1 VDAHSIASHTGSMT
15 RRAKIAISLPQEV
28 AEGARRAVQRGEASN
43 VSAYITEALRQ
54 RVLLDDLSSLLA
66 EMLEE
71 SGGPMT
77 SAERRAADRVLG
89 SSKQSRVRKNRR

>member
-1 VDAHSIASHTGSMT
+1 MT
-15 RRAKIAISLPQEV
+15 RTAKIAISLPQEV
-28 AEGARRAVQRGEASN
+28 AEGAKRAVRLGKASN

-54 RVLLDDLSSLLA
+54 KVMLDDLSSLLA

-77 SAERRAADRVLG
+77 SKERRAADRVLG
-89 SSKQSRVRKNRR
+89 VSKKSRAKKIRR

>member
-1 VDAHSIASHTGSMT
+1 MT
-15 RRAKIAISLPQEV
+15 RTAKIAISLPHEV
-28 AEGARRAVQRGEASN
+28 AEGARRAVRRGKASN

-54 RVLLDDLSSLLA
+54 RVMLDDLSTLLA

-89 SSKQSRVRKNRR
+89 SSKKSRVKKNRR

>member
-1 VDAHSIASHTGSMT
+1 MT
-15 RRAKIAISLPQEV
+15 RTAKIAICLPQEV
-28 AEGARRAVQRGEASN
+28 AEGARRAVQRGEAPN

-77 SAERRAADRVLG
+77 SAERRAADRVVG
-89 SSKQSRVRKNRR
+89 RSKRSRVRKSRR